1 VGQDFCCVNFFTG
14 HPEDVAV
21 ERIQKSIFV
30 FVLAWVSLGFT
41 GMPQAQS
48 RFNVT
53 NVNISY
59 NFGQQITFLAQLT
72 SSVPIRQASL
82 SFREVNEQT
91 TRVVPLTLNADGSTS
106 YQYDASQHLIPPF
119 ATIEF
124 SYQATL
130 TNNQSVTTGP
140 FYFRYDDNR
149 FAWKQLS
156 DGSVTVHWY
165 NGDNVF
171 GQAALDAAR
180 AGLQSISQTFPV
192 SLNSPVDVYI
202 YSTFDDLVSSLTLG
216 GRQWEAG
223 HADPSLGI
231 GMLAVTPSDTQS
243 IDLQQLVPHELT
255 HIMLYRF
262 LGDGFN
268 RLPTW
273 LEEGIASME
282 ELYPNPDYA
291 SALDAASKNNS
302 LLSFSDL
309 CVSFP
314 ADSGRAYLAFAES
327 QSFVRFL
334 RDTYGNTGLVA
345 LTQAYADGL
354 DCDLGATR
362 AVGVSLNQL
371 EVRWRETVLGQNV
384 AGVAVQNLLPYIL
397 ILGLTLIV
405 PLWGA
410 ISIIARGRKNAR

>member
-1 VGQDFCCVNFFTG
+1 VK
-14 HPEDVAV
+14 
-21 ERIQKSIFV
+21 RIRKSIFV
-30 FVLAWVSLGFT
+30 FLLALISLGFT
-41 GMPQAQS
+41 SMPQAQS
-48 RFNVT
+48 GFNVT

-72 SSVPIRQASL
+72 SSVPIKQAFI
-82 SFREVNEQT
+82 SFREVTDQN
-91 TRVVPLTLNADGSTS
+91 TRVVPLTLNADGSTT

-130 TNNQSVTTGP
+130 TNNQSVTSGP

-165 NGDNVF
+165 NGDDVF

-180 AGLQSISQTFPV
+180 AGLQGISQTFPV

-202 YSTFDDLVSSLTLG
+202 YTNYDDLVSSLTLG

-231 GMLAVTPSDTQS
+231 GMLAVAPSDTQS

-334 RDTYGNTGLVA
+334 RDTYGNTGIVA

-362 AVGVSLNQL
+362 AVGVPLNQL
-371 EVRWRETVLGQNV
+371 EMRWRETVLGQNV
-384 AGVAVQNLLPYIL
+384 AGVAVQNLLPYLI

-405 PLWGA
+405 PVWGA
-410 ISIIARGRKNAR
+410 IGIIVARRKNVG

>member
-1 VGQDFCCVNFFTG
+1 VK
-14 HPEDVAV
+14 
-21 ERIQKSIFV
+21 RLRKFV
-30 FVLAWVSLGFT
+30 FFFLLALISVGFT
-41 GMPQAQS
+41 NMPQAQS
-48 RFNVT
+48 GLNAT

-59 NFGQQITFLAQLT
+59 NFGQQITFLSRLT
-72 SSVPIRQASL
+72 SDTPIQQAFI
-82 SFREVNEQT
+82 SFREVTDQN
-91 TRVVPLTLNADGSTS
+91 TRVVPLTLGADGSTA

-119 ATIEF
+119 AVIEF

-130 TNNQSVTTGP
+130 TNNQSVSTGP

-149 FAWKQLS
+149 FAWKELN
-156 DGSVTVHWY
+156 DESVIVHWY
-165 NGDNVF
+165 NGDDAF

-180 AGLQSISQTFPV
+180 AGLQGIGQTFPV
-192 SLNSPVDVYI
+192 ALNPPVDVYI
-202 YSTFDDLVSSLTLG
+202 YANFDDLVSSLTLG

-231 GMLAVTPSDTQS
+231 GMLAVAPSDTQS

-262 LGDGFN
+262 LGNGFN
-268 RLPTW
+268 SLPTW

-302 LLSFSDL
+302 LLSFGDL

-334 RDTYGNTGLVA
+334 RDTYGSTGLVA

-362 AVGVSLNQL
+362 AVGVPLNQL
-371 EVRWRETVLGQNV
+371 EARWRESVLGQNIV
-384 AGVAVQNLLPYIL
+384 GVASQNLLPYLI

-405 PLWGA
+405 PIWGA
-410 ISIIARGRKNAR
+410 IGIIVARRKNVG

>member
-1 VGQDFCCVNFFTG
+1 
-14 HPEDVAV
+14 
-21 ERIQKSIFV
+21 
-30 FVLAWVSLGFT
+30 
-41 GMPQAQS
+41 MPQAQS
-48 RFNVT
+48 GLNAT

-59 NFGQQITFLAQLT
+59 NFGQQITFLARLT
-72 SSVPIRQASL
+72 SDTPIQQAFI
-82 SFREVNEQT
+82 SFREVTDQN
-91 TRVVPLTLNADGSTS
+91 TRVVPLTLGADGSTA

-119 ATIEF
+119 AVIEF

-130 TNNQSVTTGP
+130 TNNQSVSTGP

-149 FAWKQLS
+149 FAWKELN
-156 DGSVTVHWY
+156 DESVIVHWY
-165 NGDNVF
+165 NGDDAF

-180 AGLQSISQTFPV
+180 AGLQGIGQTFPV
-192 SLNSPVDVYI
+192 ALNPPVDVYI
-202 YSTFDDLVSSLTLG
+202 YANFDDLVSSLTLG

-231 GMLAVTPSDTQS
+231 GMLAVAPSDTQS

-262 LGDGFN
+262 LGNGFN
-268 RLPTW
+268 SLPTW

-309 CVSFP
+309 CTSFP

-334 RDTYGNTGLVA
+334 RDTYGSTGLVA

-362 AVGVSLNQL
+362 AVGVPLNQL
-371 EVRWRETVLGQNV
+371 EARWRESVLGQNII
-384 AGVAVQNLLPYIL
+384 GVASQNLLPYLI

-405 PLWGA
+405 PIWGA
-410 ISIIARGRKNAR
+410 IGIIVARRKNVG

>member
-1 VGQDFCCVNFFTG
+1 MK
-14 HPEDVAV
+14 
-21 ERIQKSIFV
+21 RIRKSIF
-30 FVLAWVSLGFT
+30 FFLLALISLGFT
-41 GMPQAQS
+41 NMPQAQS
-48 RFNVT
+48 GFNVT

-72 SSVPIRQASL
+72 SSVPIQQAFI
-82 SFREVNEQT
+82 SFREVDQENSQ
-91 TRVVPLTLNADGSTS
+91 VALLTLKADGSTS
-106 YQYDASQHLIPPF
+106 YQYDASQHLIAPF

-130 TNNQSVTTGP
+130 TNNQTVTSGP

-156 DGSVTVHWY
+156 ADSVTVHWY
-165 NGDNVF
+165 NGDDVF

-180 AGLQSISQTFPV
+180 TGLQNISQTLPV
-192 SLNSPVDVYI
+192 SLNPPVDVYI

-223 HADPSLGI
+223 HADPSIGV
-231 GMLAVTPSDTQS
+231 GMLAVAPSDTQS
-243 IDLQQLVPHELT
+243 IDLQRLVPHELT
-255 HIMLYRF
+255 HIMLYRS

-291 SALDAASKNNS
+291 NALEVASKNNS
-302 LLSFSDL
+302 LLPFEDL
-309 CVSFP
+309 CASFP

-327 QSFVRFL
+327 QSFVNFL
-334 RDTYGNTGLVA
+334 RDIYGNTGIVA
-345 LTQAYADGL
+345 LTKAYADGL

-362 AVGVSLNQL
+362 AVGVPLNQL
-371 EVRWRETVLGQNV
+371 DTRWRESVLGQNV
-384 AGVAVQNLLPYIL
+384 AGVAAQNLLPYLI

-405 PLWGA
+405 PVWGA
-410 ISIIARGRKNAR
+410 IGIITTGRKNAG